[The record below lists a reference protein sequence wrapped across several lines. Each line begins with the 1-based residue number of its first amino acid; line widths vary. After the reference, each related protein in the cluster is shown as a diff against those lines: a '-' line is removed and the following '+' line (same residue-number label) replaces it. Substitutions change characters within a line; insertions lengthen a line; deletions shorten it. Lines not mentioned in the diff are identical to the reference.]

1 MKPAINALIKRI
13 FLSLLLALGTLLSLG
28 SCSQPKALVYQDIK
42 GFKVQSIDL
51 QQITVELDLL
61 LYNPNRFSVDLKNGN
76 LDAFINDRSLG
87 KASIDERSTIPGH
100 HSFIIPVT
108 VHTTLSALFANAL
121 ELLANK
127 NKSVY
132 VSLSGNIRA
141 GRKGIFVI
149 VPIHYEGQ
157 QKLNL

>member
-1 MKPAINALIKRI
+1 MKPTINALTKSI
-13 FLSLLLALGTLLSLG
+13 FFSVLIATGILLTLGACT
-28 SCSQPKALVYQDIK
+28 QPKALVYQDIK
-42 GFKVQSIDL
+42 GFKVQSLDL
-51 QQITVELDLL
+51 QQINVELDLL
-61 LYNPNRFSVDLKNGN
+61 LYNPNHFSVDLKNGN

-141 GRKGIFVI
+141 GKRGIFVN
-149 VPIHYEGQ
+149 VPIHYEGR